1 MLQNLHVK
9 NLALIDEIEVEFGD
23 GLNILTG
30 ETGAGKSIILGS
42 VNLALGGRYTKDILR
57 QGAEYG
63 LVELTFQIENE
74 RQIRRLKELDIYPE
88 EGTVVLS
95 RRLMEKRSV
104 SRINGETV
112 QIALLK
118 EAASVLIDIHG
129 QHEHQS
135 LLYKKTHLGIV
146 DTFAR
151 EKAGAVKQKVS
162 EAYRVYKACEKELKE
177 NVTDVSQ
184 RAKEISFLQF
194 EVEEIRSAGLQPGE
208 DEDLEE
214 LFRRMANSKRIAECV
229 SEAYLYTSEGNENAS
244 EELSRAIRAI
254 SEIAEY
260 DEKASGLYDQ
270 LVEIDSLLNDFNR
283 ELADY
288 AEECEFSDEE
298 FHDTESR
305 LNEINRLKTK
315 YGNTI
320 QEILEYCSGQEK
332 RLEALNDY
340 DQYIEELQQRAAE
353 SEAQLKKQAQKLSS
367 LRQKQAKILEK
378 AIEDGLKD
386 LNFENVQF
394 EIRFETARDYT
405 AEGIDDV
412 EFMISLN
419 PGQPLK
425 SLASVASGGELSRIM
440 LAIKTVMASRDDI
453 ETLIFD
459 EIDVGI
465 SGRTA
470 QKVSEKMAVI
480 GNNHQ
485 VICIT
490 HLAQIAAMADHH
502 YLIEK
507 AVKDGDTRTD
517 IRKLDEDASVR
528 ELARILGG
536 AKITDTVVQSAVEMK
551 ELARET
557 REQGGNR

>member
-63 LVELTFQIENE
+63 FVELTFQVENE
-74 RQIRRLKELDIYPE
+74 HQIRELRELDIYPE
-88 EGTVVLS
+88 DGTVVLS
-95 RRLMEKRSV
+95 RRLMEKRSI

-112 QIALLK
+112 PIALLK
-118 EAASVLIDIHG
+118 EAASILIDIHG

-135 LLYKKTHLGIV
+135 LLYKKNHLGIV
-146 DTFAR
+146 DAFAR
-151 EKAGAVKQKVS
+151 EMASDVKQKVL
-162 EAYRVYKACEKELKE
+162 EAYKAYKACEKELDE
-177 NVTDVSQ
+177 METDEAQ
-184 RAKEISFLQF
+184 RAKELSFLKF
-194 EVEEIRSAGLQPGE
+194 ETGEIREADLKTGE

-214 LFRRMANSKRIAECV
+214 LYRRIVNSKRIAECV
-229 SEAYLYTSEGNENAS
+229 SEAYLYTSEGNDSAS
-244 EELSRAIRAI
+244 ENLSRAIRAV
-254 SEIAEY
+254 SEIVEY
-260 DEKASGLYDQ
+260 DERASQMYDQ

-288 AEECEFSDEE
+288 ADECEFSDEE
-298 FHDTESR
+298 FHDTEER
-305 LNEINRLKTK
+305 LNEINHLKTK

-320 QEILEYCSGQEK
+320 EEILAYCAAQEK
-332 RLEALNDY
+332 RLAALEDY
-340 DQYIEELQQRAAE
+340 DNYIEDLRTKAKKSEEELR
-353 SEAQLKKQAQKLSS
+353 
-367 LRQKQAKILEK
+367 KQAKKLSAIRRKQAKVLSK
-378 AIEDGLKD
+378 SIEDGLKD

-394 EIRFETARDYT
+394 EIGFAETKGYT
-405 AEGIDDV
+405 AEGMDDV

-425 SLASVASGGELSRIM
+425 PLASVASGGELSRIM
-440 LAIKTVMASRDDI
+440 LAIKTVMASRDEI

-480 GNNHQ
+480 GKGHQ

-490 HLAQIAAMADHH
+490 HLAQIAAMADRH

-507 AVKDGDTRTD
+507 ASSKGDTRTD
-517 IRKLDEDASVR
+517 IRMLDENESVR

-536 AKITDTVVQSAVEMK
+536 AKITDTVLKSAVEMK
-551 ELARET
+551 ELARQT
-557 REQGGNR
+557 VKQI

>member
-63 LVELTFQIENE
+63 FVELTFQVENE
-74 RQIRRLKELDIYPE
+74 HQIRELRELDIYPE
-88 EGTVVLS
+88 DGTVVLS
-95 RRLMEKRSV
+95 RRLMEKRSI

-112 QIALLK
+112 PIALLK
-118 EAASVLIDIHG
+118 EAASILIDIHG

-135 LLYKKTHLGIV
+135 LLYKKNHLGIV
-146 DTFAR
+146 DAFAR
-151 EKAGAVKQKVS
+151 ETASDVKQKVL
-162 EAYRVYKACEKELKE
+162 EAYKAYKACEKELDE
-177 NVTDVSQ
+177 METDEAQ
-184 RAKEISFLQF
+184 RAKELSFLKF
-194 EVEEIRSAGLQPGE
+194 ETGEIREADLKTGE

-214 LFRRMANSKRIAECV
+214 LYRRIVNSKRIAECV
-229 SEAYLYTSEGNENAS
+229 SEAYLYTSEGNDSAS
-244 EELSRAIRAI
+244 ENLSRAIRAV
-254 SEIAEY
+254 SEIVEY
-260 DEKASGLYDQ
+260 DERASQMYDQ

-288 AEECEFSDEE
+288 ADECEFSDEE
-298 FHDTESR
+298 FHDTEER
-305 LNEINRLKTK
+305 LNEINHLKTK

-320 QEILEYCSGQEK
+320 EEILAYCAAQEK
-332 RLEALNDY
+332 RLAALEDY
-340 DQYIEELQQRAAE
+340 DHYIEELRTKAE
-353 SEAQLKKQAQKLSS
+353 KSEEE
-367 LRQKQAKILEK
+367 LRKQAKKLSAIRRKQAKVLSK
-378 AIEDGLKD
+378 SIEDGLKD

-394 EIRFETARDYT
+394 EIGFAETKGYT
-405 AEGIDDV
+405 AEGMDDV

-425 SLASVASGGELSRIM
+425 PLASVASGGELSRIM
-440 LAIKTVMASRDDI
+440 LAIKTVMASRDEI

-480 GNNHQ
+480 GKGHQ

-490 HLAQIAAMADHH
+490 HLAQIAAMADRH

-507 AVKDGDTRTD
+507 ASSKGDTRTD
-517 IRKLDEDASVR
+517 IRRLDENESVR

-536 AKITDTVVQSAVEMK
+536 AKITDTVLKSAVEMK
-551 ELARET
+551 ELARQT
-557 REQGGNR
+557 VKQI

>member
-63 LVELTFQIENE
+63 FVELTFQVENE
-74 RQIRRLKELDIYPE
+74 HQIRELRELDIYPE
-88 EGTVVLS
+88 DGTVVLS
-95 RRLMEKRSV
+95 RRLMEKRSI

-112 QIALLK
+112 PIALLK
-118 EAASVLIDIHG
+118 EAASILIDIHG

-135 LLYKKTHLGIV
+135 LLYKKNHLGIV
-146 DTFAR
+146 DAFAR
-151 EKAGAVKQKVS
+151 ETASDVKQKVL
-162 EAYRVYKACEKELKE
+162 EAYKAYKACEKELDE
-177 NVTDVSQ
+177 METDEAQ
-184 RAKEISFLQF
+184 RAKELSFLKF
-194 EVEEIRSAGLQPGE
+194 ETGEIREADLKTGE

-214 LFRRMANSKRIAECV
+214 LYRRIVNSKRIAECV
-229 SEAYLYTSEGNENAS
+229 SEAYLYTSEGNDSAS
-244 EELSRAIRAI
+244 ENLSRAIRAV
-254 SEIAEY
+254 SEIVEY
-260 DEKASGLYDQ
+260 DERASQMYDQ

-288 AEECEFSDEE
+288 ADECEFSDEE
-298 FHDTESR
+298 FHDTEER
-305 LNEINRLKTK
+305 LNEINHLKTK

-320 QEILEYCSGQEK
+320 EEILAYCAAQEK
-332 RLEALNDY
+332 RLAALEDY
-340 DQYIEELQQRAAE
+340 DNYIEDLRAKAKKSEEELR
-353 SEAQLKKQAQKLSS
+353 
-367 LRQKQAKILEK
+367 KQAKKLSAIRRKQAKVLSK
-378 AIEDGLKD
+378 SIEDGLKD
-386 LNFENVQF
+386 LNFENVQC
-394 EIRFETARDYT
+394 EIGFAETKGYT
-405 AEGIDDV
+405 AEGMDDV

-425 SLASVASGGELSRIM
+425 PLASVASGGELSRIM
-440 LAIKTVMASRDDI
+440 LAIKTVMASRDEI

-480 GNNHQ
+480 GKGHQ

-490 HLAQIAAMADHH
+490 HLAQIAAMADRH

-507 AVKDGDTRTD
+507 ASSKGDTRTD
-517 IRKLDEDASVR
+517 IRRLDENESVR

-536 AKITDTVVQSAVEMK
+536 AKITDTVLKSAVEMK
-551 ELARET
+551 ELARQT
-557 REQGGNR
+557 VKQI